1 MYNII
6 KNNRLRQALESL
18 PTIREVN
25 FSDVIEI
32 RRKTGQGC
40 YICKLL
46 AQKSQDNEHAIELF
60 KYKMNEIVTN
70 NGK

>member
-6 KNNRLRQALESL
+6 KNNRLRQVLESL

-25 FSDVIEI
+25 FLDVTEI
-32 RRKTGQGC
+32 RSKTGQGC

-46 AQKSQDNEHAIELF
+46 AQKSQDNECAVELF
-60 KYKMNEIVTN
+60 NNKMNEISN
-70 NGK
+70 E